1 MRPEP
6 FRMVDE
12 GFTGAAQLGVRENL
26 KPWTVIVR
34 ALPTHSRRGLAR
46 RGRQVES
53 ERASLREDER
63 ALDQVL
69 HLAHVAG
76 PIVAVQLGEMPLREL
91 RERHLEPLGG
101 QPKEMCGQ

>member
-1 MRPEP
+1 
-6 FRMVDE
+6 MVDE

-63 ALDQVL
+63 ALDEIL
-69 HLAHVAG
+69 HLPKAAG
-76 PIVAVQLGEMPLREL
+76 PVVVAQLDEVG
-91 RERHLEPLGG
+91 LGSLG
-101 QPKEMCGQ
+101 SGTLSRRALCRSR